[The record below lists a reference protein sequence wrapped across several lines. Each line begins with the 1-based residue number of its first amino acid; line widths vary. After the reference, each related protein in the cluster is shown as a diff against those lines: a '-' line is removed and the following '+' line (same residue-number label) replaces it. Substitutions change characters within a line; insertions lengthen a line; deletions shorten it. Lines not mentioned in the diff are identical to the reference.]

1 MTNLAPYALPYLGL
15 GQGSQSE
22 PGATMSRL
30 FQPLPLRGLTLP
42 NRIAVSPMCQYQ
54 ATDGIPNDWHLVH
67 LGGLAQGGAGLVIT
81 EAAAILPEGRISP
94 EDLGIWN
101 MAQAEGLARCV
112 HFIKSQGTVPGI
124 QLAHA
129 GRKASTFAPWRGS
142 GSVLAAGGGWTP
154 MAPSALGF
162 DPSWTVPMA
171 LDEAG
176 ILAIIE
182 AFMDAARR
190 AMAAGFQII
199 EVHAAHGYLLHQFL
213 SPLSNHREDAYGGSF
228 ENRTRLVREVVGA
241 LRNILPEELPLFVR
255 ISATDWAEGGWDL
268 DQSVALSKELKELGV
283 DLVDCSSGGLVPHQK
298 IPLGPGYQVPFATRI
313 RAEAGLPTGAVGLIT
328 EPQQAEQILA
338 EGSAD
343 LVLLARE
350 LLRNPRWPLRAAQL
364 LGAETPWPASYTR
377 AAGGPVPLRQALG

>member
-1 MTNLAPYALPYLGL
+1 MTK
-15 GQGSQSE
+15 
-22 PGATMSRL
+22 L
-30 FQPLPLRGLTLP
+30 FQPLTLRGLTLP

-54 ATDGIPNDWHLVH
+54 AQDGVPHDWHLVH

-81 EAAAILPEGRISP
+81 EAAAVLPDGRISP
-94 EDLGIWN
+94 DDLGIWN
-101 MAQAEGLARCV
+101 MAQAEGLARIV
-112 HFIKSQGTVPGI
+112 HFIRSQGAVPGI

-142 GSVLAAGGGWTP
+142 GSVLAADGGWTP
-154 MAPSALGF
+154 VAPSPLPF
-162 DPSWTVPMA
+162 DMGWTVPTT

-176 ILAIIE
+176 ILTVIE

-190 AMAAGFQII
+190 AMAAGFQVI

-268 DQSVALSKELKELGV
+268 DQSVALAKELKALGV

-298 IPLGPGYQVPFATRI
+298 ITLGPGYQVPFAARI
-313 RAEAGLPTGAVGLIT
+313 RVEAGLPTGAVGLIT

-350 LLRNPRWPLRAAQL
+350 LLRDPRWPLRAAQE
-364 LGAETPWPASYTR
+364 LGVEVPWPASYTR
-377 AAGGPVPLRQALG
+377 AAKGSVPLRQAL

>member
-1 MTNLAPYALPYLGL
+1 
-15 GQGSQSE
+15 
-22 PGATMSRL
+22 MSHL
-30 FQPLPLRGLTLP
+30 FQPLTLRGLTLP

-54 ATDGIPNDWHLVH
+54 ATGGLANDWHLVH
-67 LGGLAQGGAGLVIT
+67 LGGLAQGGSGLVLT
-81 EAAAILPEGRISP
+81 EAAAVLPEGRISP
-94 EDLGIWN
+94 EDLGLWN
-101 MAQAEGLARCV
+101 MAQAEALAPIV
-112 HFIKSQGTVPGI
+112 HFIKSQGAVPGI

-142 GSVLAAGGGWTP
+142 GSVPAAAGGWTP
-154 MAPSALGF
+154 VAPSSLPF
-162 DPSWTVPMA
+162 DAGWAVPTA
-171 LDEAG
+171 LDEEG
-176 ILAIIE
+176 IITVIN

-190 AMAAGFQII
+190 AVAAGFQVI

-213 SPLSNHREDAYGGSF
+213 SPLSNQRSDAYGGSF

-255 ISATDWAEGGWDL
+255 ISATDWAEGGWNL
-268 DQSVALSKELKELGV
+268 DESVLLAKELKALGA

-298 IPLGPGYQVPFATRI
+298 IILGPGYQVPFAARI
-313 RAEAGLPTGAVGLIT
+313 RAEAEVPTGAVGLIT

-350 LLRNPRWPLRAAQL
+350 LLRDPRWPLRAAQV
-364 LGAETPWPASYTR
+364 LGADIPWPASYAR
-377 AAGGPVPLRQALG
+377 GAKGPVPLRQGL